1 MTTILP
7 RLHVQYSILDLV
19 GRSPHVLKSRSGLL
33 DLNPEREIRQ
43 TRKHIGRQRTRH
55 NNKDTNHLGRITY
68 ARPEIN

>member
-19 GRSPHVLKSRSGLL
+19 GRSPHVLESRSGLL

-43 TRKHIGRQRTRH
+43 GKHTGRQRPRH